1 MDPLTLVSLSFSVA
15 VASCFIATP
24 YLARY
29 LYDSGIRATDMQKPG
44 KPSLPTS
51 AGIAVYLSFTL
62 SVSAAVALSNL
73 FSVSYIDIPLI
84 LAAATS
90 TSIITIVGMIDDI
103 HIDVEEFVRKEMKT
117 DYSELSTSEAG
128 YRVGLSQATKM
139 MSVLPAALPL
149 IAVGA
154 GSWTMSFPVLGVIE
168 WGYVY
173 PLLLLPLGLI
183 FVSNAVNMLAGT
195 NGLSAALASVAA
207 AFVGGFAAV
216 NGRITASVIAFSAFG
231 ALVGHLYHGWYPASI
246 LPGDSLTY
254 FAGAS
259 VFASLVIADVE
270 KFGVMIF
277 IPYILEFCLKA
288 RSKFNAKSYGQL
300 ESDGSLTSYHDS
312 VYSLTHIPMKL
323 GMNEKQVT
331 AFLTFSYSLYCLC
344 VSLLY
349 YFFV

>member
-1 MDPLTLVSLSFSVA
+1 MEPLTLVSLSFSVA
-15 VASCFIATP
+15 VASCFTATP

-51 AGIAVYLSFTL
+51 AGIAVYLSFTF

-117 DYSELSTSEAG
+117 DYSELSTGEAG

-139 MSVLPAALPL
+139 MSVVPAALPL

-154 GSWTMSFPVLGVIE
+154 GSWTMSFPVLGVVE
-168 WGYVY
+168 WGYLY

-207 AFVGGFAAV
+207 AFIGGFALL
-216 NGRITASVIAFSAFG
+216 NGRFTASVIAFSALG
-231 ALVGHLYHGWYPASI
+231 ALIGYLYHGWFPASI

-270 KFGVMIF
+270 KFGVLIF
-277 IPYILEFCLKA
+277 MPYILEFCLKA

-300 ESDGSLTSYHDS
+300 KSNGSLTSYHDS
-312 VYSLTHIPMKL
+312 VYSLTHIPMRL
-323 GMNEKQVT
+323 GMNERQVT
-331 AFLTFSYSLYCLC
+331 TFLTVSYSLYCLC
-344 VSLLY
+344 ISLFY